1 MKGVFLARK
10 FEREK
15 GRGGEG
21 GEGERETAKDA
32 RTRNI
37 AEYGFNA
44 TRRKSNYLIRSHKRD
59 TIRVETLA
67 KPLAG

>member
-15 GRGGEG
+15 GREG
-21 GEGERETAKDA
+21 GKGERETAKGA

-44 TRRKSNYLIRSHKRD
+44 ARRKSNYLIRSHKRD